1 MNAEET
7 AMPAANWI
15 DFSGRICVVTG
26 AAGGMGQEITRS
38 FLDLGARVAALD
50 INGAA
55 CTDFVAA
62 LGLPDTR
69 VAAFQCDIADPEAV
83 IATEAATRSHFG
95 PADILVNNAAALGKK
110 ALHDTSFADWQR
122 VLAVN
127 LSGYFHCAKVYGEQM
142 IQRHAG
148 VIIHIASIA
157 AHEPVNS
164 AGAYS
169 PSKAGVH
176 MMSRQIACEWGPFG
190 IRSNTISPGMIRT
203 PFSEATY
210 QQDGVEA
217 FRKGKIPSRSI
228 GMPRQ
233 VADAVM
239 FLASDRASYVN
250 GGDIL
255 IDGGLSQTLMAQF
268 PR

>member
-1 MNAEET
+1 MNVEED
-7 AMPAANWI
+7 AIFAANWI
-15 DFSGRICVVTG
+15 DFSGRICIVTG

-38 FLDLGARVAALD
+38 FLDLGARVAAVD
-50 INGAA
+50 INGRA
-55 CTDFVAA
+55 CADFVAT
-62 LGLPDTR
+62 LGLPDTS
-69 VAAFQCDIADPEAV
+69 VAAFQCDIADPDAV
-83 IATEAATRSHFG
+83 IATEAATRAHFG
-95 PADILVNNAAALGKK
+95 PADILVNNAAALGKN
-110 ALHDTSFADWQR
+110 ALQDTSFADWQR
-122 VLAVN
+122 VIDVN

-142 IQRHAG
+142 MQRHAG

-157 AHEPVNS
+157 AHEPVNN

-169 PSKAGVH
+169 PSKAGIH

-210 QQDGVEA
+210 RQDGVEA
-217 FRKGKIPSRSI
+217 FRKGKIPVRSI
-228 GMPRQ
+228 GVPRQ

-239 FLASDRASYVN
+239 FLASDRASYVT

>member
-1 MNAEET
+1 
-7 AMPAANWI
+7 MPAANWI
-15 DFSGRICVVTG
+15 DFAGRICVVTG
-26 AAGGMGQEITRS
+26 AAGGMGQEIIRS
-38 FLDLGARVAALD
+38 FLDFGARVAAVD

-55 CTDFVAA
+55 CSDFVAS

-69 VAAFQCDIADPEAV
+69 VAAFQCDIADPAAV
-83 IATEAATRSHFG
+83 IATEAATRTHFG
-95 PADILVNNAAALGKK
+95 PADILVNNAAALGKHS
-110 ALHDTSFADWQR
+110 LQDTTFADWQR
-122 VLAVN
+122 VLDVN

-142 IQRHAG
+142 IERRAG
-148 VIIHIASIA
+148 VIVHIASIA
-157 AHEPVNS
+157 AHEPVNN

-169 PSKAGVH
+169 SSKAGIH

-190 IRSNTISPGMIRT
+190 IRSNTVSPGMIRT

-210 QQDGVEA
+210 QQDGMEA

-228 GMPRQ
+228 GVPRQ